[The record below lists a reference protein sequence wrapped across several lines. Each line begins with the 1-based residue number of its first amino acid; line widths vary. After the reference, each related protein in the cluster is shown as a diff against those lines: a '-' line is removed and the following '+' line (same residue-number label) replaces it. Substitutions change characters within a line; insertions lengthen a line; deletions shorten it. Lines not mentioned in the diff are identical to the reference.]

1 MSITLDLQLIDPV
14 HQKFKYL
21 HLKPLADML
30 ESSQFLYILKAEHE
44 LLVTITIQLPPEIK
58 AIFERRLI
66 DAFSSDL
73 LRESAK
79 AWNEE
84 RTRVVQEVLEQHLI
98 PAAVKWTREYLR
110 DEEEDYVANRCGDQ
124 LRKVRVAYMQTT
136 YF

>member
-1 MSITLDLQLIDPV
+1 
-14 HQKFKYL
+14 
-21 HLKPLADML
+21 ML

>member
-1 MSITLDLQLIDPV
+1 
-14 HQKFKYL
+14 
-21 HLKPLADML
+21 ML
-30 ESSQFLYILKAEHE
+30 ESSQFLYILKAEQE
-44 LLVTITIQLPPEIK
+44 LLVTVSIHLPPDIK
-58 AIFERRLI
+58 ATFERRLI

-110 DEEEDYVANRCGDQ
+110 DEEEDYLANRCGEQ
-124 LRKVRVAYMQTT
+124 LRKVKCLY
-136 YF
+136 